1 MTVASILKQK
11 SDRLISVK
19 EADSLADV
27 AQILTRENIGAVPVL
42 DSGGDMVGIISERDI
57 VRQIARDGAGVLMQ
71 PVGKIMTRNVICCGP
86 DDSVAATMA
95 MMTARRFR
103 HLPVRS
109 QNKIVGMISIGD
121 LVKRRVEDAEREAEE
136 LREYIVRG

>member
-11 SDRLISVK
+11 PDRLISVK

-27 AQILTRENIGAVPVL
+27 ARILTQENIGALPVL
-42 DSGGDMVGIISERDI
+42 DGTGDMVGIISERDL
-57 VRQIARDGAGVLMQ
+57 VRQIAREGAGVLARN
-71 PVGKIMTRNVICCGP
+71 VGSVMTRNVVCCGP
-86 DDSVAATMA
+86 DDSVASTMA

-109 QNKIVGMISIGD
+109 QGRIIGMISIGD
-121 LVKRRVEDAEREAEE
+121 VVKRRVEDAEREAED
-136 LREYIVRG
+136 LKEYIARG

>member
-11 SDRLISVK
+11 TDRIVSVR
-19 EADSLADV
+19 ETDSLADV
-27 AQILTRENIGAVPVL
+27 ARVLTQENIGAVPVL
-42 DSGGDMVGIISERDI
+42 EPEGDMVGIFSERDL
-57 VRQIARDGAGVLMQ
+57 VRQIAREGTDVLTR
-71 PVGKIMTRNVICCGP
+71 PVSTVMTRNVVCCGP
-86 DDSVAATMA
+86 DDTIASTMA

-109 QNKIVGMISIGD
+109 DGRIIGMISIGD
-121 LVKRRVEDAEREAEE
+121 LVKRRVEDAEREAED